1 MALASH
7 ACAEIAKVRAKNLQ
21 GKGVFT
27 ELSQSLAR
35 YFIHE
40 LERCEMRISRVA
52 IVTTALIISP
62 LLSISSA
69 VADNK
74 SPAPTNQ
81 KNVDVKATYKIAF
94 DQFVKNL
101 KVYEDQ
107 RREINR
113 IYKEAIDKALADARS
128 AKSEKQ
134 TQIQKRQSMNTR
146 QNAVIAATV
155 ARDAAIE
162 ALGSPPVA
170 PTQPGKMSLAP
181 KNKSSQTE
189 KSPAPKK

>member
-1 MALASH
+1 M
-7 ACAEIAKVRAKNLQ
+7 RANNLQ

-27 ELSQSLAR
+27 ELSQSLGR
-35 YFIHE
+35 YFIQE

-81 KNVDVKATYKIAF
+81 KSVDFRAAYKIAF

-128 AKSEKQ
+128 VKSENQ
-134 TQIQKRQSMNTR
+134 TQIQKRQSMNAR

-170 PTQPGKMSLAP
+170 PTQPGKMSPTP
-181 KNKSSQTE
+181 KSKSSQIE